1 MSFKCDHCNK
11 KLKTKRGLKSHVTQ
25 MHPEVREA
33 EEKERRDK
41 LLEKEFTCPYCN
53 EYGSDNLNSLRI
65 HVSKSHDL
73 SSPSKQLR
81 IDLFE
86 NGNHPT
92 CKCGCGEKV
101 HFKSLQKGFNT
112 YIRGHHVRETNG
124 FWTEEGLEKSAE
136 TRREQFENGDREPWN
151 KGLSLEENPD
161 HEGLLKLREN
171 ALKEN
176 NPERAA
182 KISNALQGHEVSEET
197 RKKLRNHWKEYWSD
211 PKHREEQ
218 SHRRMIWMKENDYT
232 INSELESTFV
242 DKYLNYFGIDF
253 EEQKY
258 IRDIKAYY
266 DFWLPDYDVYIEI
279 HGDFWHCNPTS
290 DYSEAVYDCQK
301 KNLENDK
308 VKQNWCKENNK
319 ELHVFWEYDIKNNR
333 RKVIKQILEIIE

>member
-1 MSFKCDHCNK
+1 MSFKCDHCSK
-11 KLKTKRGLKSHVTQ
+11 ELKTKRGLKSHVTQ

-33 EEKERRDK
+33 EKKRKRAK
-41 LLEKEFTCPYCN
+41 LLDKEFICPYCK

-73 SSPSKQLR
+73 DNPSKQLHLN
-81 IDLFE
+81 LFE
-86 NGNHPT
+86 GGIHPT

-151 KGLSLEENPD
+151 KGLSLDENPD

-182 KISNALQGHEVSEET
+182 KISDALQGHEVDEET
-197 RKKLRNHWKEYWSD
+197 REKIRKSCREAWTEEMRNEQRLRRLEYHRNRNFND
-211 PKHREEQ
+211 PSQ
-218 SHRRMIWMKENDYT
+218 
-232 INSELESTFV
+232 LERTFE
-242 DKYLNYFGIDF
+242 GILKGLDF
-253 EEQKY
+253 EYKKDYYKQVRKY
-258 IRDIKAYY
+258 GYVW
-266 DFWLPDYDVYIEI
+266 DFVLHGNVIEV
-279 HGDFWHCNPTS
+279 HGDFHHCNPKFWEGPEYEMQYDITS
-290 DYSEAVYDCQK
+290 NDEK
-301 KNLENDK
+301 KKRVLE
-308 VKQNWCKENNK
+308 ENNK
-319 ELHVFWEYDIKNNR
+319 ELHIFWEHDIKNNR